1 MVIVLRYVNTSE
13 HVVERFISV
22 EHVTNTNALSLKEAI
37 DKPYSRHELS
47 MSRLLR
53 QGYDRASKMRGKFN
67 GLKTLILR
75 KNECAY
81 YIYYF
86 AH

>member
-1 MVIVLRYVNTSE
+1 MFIVLRYVNTSK

-53 QGYDRASKMRGKFN
+53 QGYDRASKM
-67 GLKTLILR
+67 
-75 KNECAY
+75 
-81 YIYYF
+81 
-86 AH
+86 